1 MAIRFMRVGPIVT
14 FSFHELGNR
23 GCGHFR
29 SHGRVTAVY
38 GPASARN
45 KRGVAGAEKQ
55 YALGHLFRLADASQQ
70 RARGANA
77 VGLLLV
83 AVGQP
88 FHVPG
93 PSPALGAGITPYPD
107 SR

>member
-38 GPASARN
+38 GQVSASN
-45 KRGVAGAEKQ
+45 KRGVAGAEEQ
-55 YALGHLFRLADASQQ
+55 NAPGHFFRPADASPQM
-70 RARGANA
+70 AKAANA
-77 VGLLLV
+77 VCFLACATAQL
-83 AVGQP
+83 AP
-88 FHVPG
+88 YPG
-93 PSPALGAGITPYPD
+93 PNALPG
-107 SR
+107 SRRI